1 MDCGSP
7 LPLFNHGPFA
17 VQLRS
22 LPDPRRLQSG
32 LPPPHS
38 LLPTPHSLLPT
49 PHSLLGILR
58 TDPEPDHFEDLAEGQ
73 DEGGFAIR

>member
-32 LPPPHS
+32 LPPPAS
-38 LLPTPHSLLPT
+38 PLPP

-73 DEGGFAIR
+73 DERGFAIR